1 MANKSTKKKQTN
13 KSSKSRS
20 KKSTKPSSQGD
31 IKRLYRS
38 KEDKVI
44 AGVCGGVGEH
54 FNIDPVW
61 VRLVA
66 ILLLL
71 ADGIGLILYIIAWVL
86 IPENPQQKKGKKN
99 EFEKQL
105 KNFESVA
112 KRKNN
117 KQGMTIIGI
126 ILVAAGIFE
135 IARRYISWI
144 DFSLLWPALIIAAGL
159 YLLKRGK

>member
-1 MANKSTKKKQTN
+1 MVKKSTKKRQTKIDT
-13 KSSKSRS
+13 KSASKSKPKRS
-20 KKSTKPSSQGD
+20 SNGD
-31 IKRLYRS
+31 VRKLYRS

-86 IPENPQQKKGKKN
+86 IPENPLQKKGKKN
-99 EFEKQL
+99 EFEKQISS
-105 KNFESVA
+105 FEKVA
-112 KRKNN
+112 KKKSNR
-117 KQGMTIIGI
+117 QGMTIIGF
-126 ILVAAGIFE
+126 ILVGAGIFE

-144 DFSLLWPALIIAAGL
+144 DFSLVWPLLIIGVGV